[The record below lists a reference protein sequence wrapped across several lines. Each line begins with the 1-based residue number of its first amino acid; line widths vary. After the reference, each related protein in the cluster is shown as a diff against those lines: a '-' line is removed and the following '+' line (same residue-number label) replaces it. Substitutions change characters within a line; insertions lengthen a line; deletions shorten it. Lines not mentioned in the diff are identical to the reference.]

1 MTHALT
7 PPSRP
12 EPLAAHL
19 RAVFVLGLPLIG
31 SNVAQMLVH
40 VTDTVMLGWY
50 GVAEL
55 AAGVLATGVFFFMF
69 LLGNGFAMAVLGRV
83 AAALGAGDETQMRR
97 ETRMG
102 LWLALLF
109 GVAAFPVFW
118 WSGAILRALGQDAGL
133 AQMAQDYLRVNWPG
147 LPAALV
153 VAVLKSYL
161 AAQERTRV
169 VLWITLLAVALNAA
183 LNWALIFGNW
193 GAPEMGLRG
202 AAISSVLVAVISA
215 ALGAIYAARGPGLAH
230 VALFARFWRP
240 DWPAFFAVARMGL
253 PIGLATV
260 FEAGMFQASALMM
273 GWIGVVELAAHGIAL
288 ELASVTFMVHMGFSH
303 AATVRAGRALGRGD
317 APGLRTGAQAA
328 VLWSIGFAALTVA
341 AFLLWPSA
349 LIGLFLDRTADQAP
363 AILALGMSLLAVA
376 ALFQFVDSLQV
387 MAMGL
392 LRGVHDTR
400 VPMWIAGASY
410 WLVGIPTS
418 YVLAFPAG
426 FGAVGLWLGLVAG
439 LSVAALA
446 LMARF
451 WRGRWIAGPETGPE
465 TGPGAAGAA

>member
-1 MTHALT
+1 MTQTAPFT
-7 PPSRP
+7 PRP

-19 RAVFVLGLPLIG
+19 RAVLVLGLPLIG

-50 GVAEL
+50 GVPEL

-83 AAALGAGDETQMRR
+83 SAALGAGDETQMRR

-102 LWLALLF
+102 LWLSLIFGLVAL
-109 GVAAFPVFW
+109 PVFW
-118 WSGAILRALGQDAGL
+118 WSGAILRALGQDPVL
-133 AQMAQDYLRVNWPG
+133 SQMAQEYLRMNWLG
-147 LPAALV
+147 LPASLV

-169 VLWITLLAVALNAA
+169 VLWITLLAVGLNAA

-202 AAISSVLVAVISA
+202 AAISSVLVALISA
-215 ALGAIYAARGPGLAH
+215 GLAALYAARGPGLAH
-230 VALFARFWRP
+230 VELFARFWRP

-253 PIGLATV
+253 PIGFATV

-288 ELASVTFMVHMGFSH
+288 ELASLTFMVHMGLSH
-303 AATVRAGRALGRGD
+303 AATVRTGRALGRRD
-317 APGLRTGAQAA
+317 APGLRVGAVAA
-328 VLWSIGFAALTVA
+328 VIWSLAFAVLTVGV
-341 AFLLWPSA
+341 FLGLPGA
-349 LIGLFLDRTADQAP
+349 LVGLFLDRSAEQAP
-363 AILALGMSLLAVA
+363 AILALGVKLLAVA
-376 ALFQFVDSLQV
+376 ALFQMFDSLQV

-400 VPMWIAGASY
+400 VPMWIAGGSY
-410 WLVGIPTS
+410 WLVGIPIS
-418 YVLAFPAG
+418 YLLAFPAG
-426 FGAVGLWLGLVAG
+426 LGAVGLWLGLVAG
-439 LSVAALA
+439 LAVAALA

-451 WRGRWIAGPETGPE
+451 WRRDWIA
-465 TGPGAAGAA
+465 A